1 MLDKS
6 ERSKVLSLVVHCSDI
21 SHPAKSWELHS
32 KWTPLLMEE
41 FFRQG
46 DQEKELKRQCS
57 PLCDRNTTLVPE
69 SQIGMCEL
77 SYKLCIFMLKLYP
90 GFIDVIVIPTYE
102 VLGNMIDLI
111 MSSYNKVCKES
122 GSPTK
127 LQYDADFKPW
137 ASCLTNNKKQWKD
150 RCSTKGLS

>member
-6 ERSKVLSLVVHCSDI
+6 ERSKVLSLVLHCSDI
-21 SHPAKSWELHS
+21 SHPAKPWELHS

-69 SQIGMCEL
+69 SQIGMH
-77 SYKLCIFMLKLYP
+77 KLFSKLRYINVKIPIQDLLMLL
-90 GFIDVIVIPTYE
+90 
-102 VLGNMIDLI
+102 
-111 MSSYNKVCKES
+111 
-122 GSPTK
+122 
-127 LQYDADFKPW
+127 
-137 ASCLTNNKKQWKD
+137 
-150 RCSTKGLS
+150 